1 MQRKN
6 LKNSARIEQSTA
18 VFWGEGRAQRPC
30 EKKITAAVLVPFR
43 GSIMPSRN
51 RFAEHLA
58 QLEAEN
64 SDLRH
69 RAVELALQ
77 IQALGDR
84 SCDSE
89 L

>member
-6 LKNSARIEQSTA
+6 LKNSARIEQPTA
-18 VFWGEGRAQRPC
+18 AFWGEGRAQRPC
-30 EKKITAAVLVPFR
+30 EKKITAAFLVPFS
-43 GSIMPSRN
+43 GSTMPSREKL
-51 RFAEHLA
+51 AKHLT

-64 SDLRH
+64 LDLRH
-69 RAVELALQ
+69 RAVGLALQ

-84 SCDSE
+84 SYDSE